1 ADPGKGLI
9 FSLAGVFF
17 AVFTWASCARW
28 ANFEYRTFDLAYYV
42 QALWQLIHGRLE
54 VSVEPVPLLGN
65 HVEPIV
71 FLFVPL
77 FALFR
82 HPMLFV
88 AVQNAA
94 LATMAPIGYRIAK
107 RLGFDN
113 TPAV

>member
-42 QALWQLIHGRLE
+42 QALWQLLHGRFQ
-54 VSVEPVPLLGN
+54 VSVEGVPLLGN

-71 FLFVPL
+71 VLIAPL
-77 FALFR
+77 FLLFR
-82 HPMLFV
+82 HPMTFV
-88 AVQNAA
+88 VAQNAA
-94 LATMAPIGYRIAK
+94 LASMGPVAFGIGR
-107 RLGFDN
+107 RLG
-113 TPAV
+113 